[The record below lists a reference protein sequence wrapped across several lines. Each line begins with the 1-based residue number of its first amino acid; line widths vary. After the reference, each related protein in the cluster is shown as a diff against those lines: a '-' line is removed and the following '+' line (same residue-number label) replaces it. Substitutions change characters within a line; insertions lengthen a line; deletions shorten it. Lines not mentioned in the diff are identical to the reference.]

1 MIEAAHEVTVLTLVT
16 RIVSVTILGELVE
29 VDVANGTDEEDDDE
43 AIAGIAPTLLK
54 KIAESNLWS
63 TKSQMMNDSV

>member
-1 MIEAAHEVTVLTLVT
+1 MIEAAHEVTVLILVT

-29 VDVANGTDEEDDDE
+29 VEVANGTDEEDDNE
-43 AIAGIAPTLLK
+43 AIPGIAPTLLK